1 MHPTQELP
9 SIPNFTM
16 KTLVKRIPQIK
27 AAIFGVV
34 FMSSGFL
41 SDAAAQVVIYSQD
54 FTGGPSALAGTTSTT
69 GGGTWVGNGI
79 VRLDGITAGDG
90 ADSLAFTPQ
99 SGFIYDLTATI
110 SITSPDPWI
119 GVGFLESNA
128 TYGFLGSQITP
139 TALRTTGWQIWPPG
153 FNSTNLTTS
162 NDVLVQLD
170 TTAAQWT
177 AAMFQGDTQIGSTYT
192 YATNPTI
199 NWVGFVSEGA
209 SSGTVSAFELTVVP
223 EPSTWA
229 LLAMGLMTILFFRH
243 RRQAA

>member
-1 MHPTQELP
+1 
-9 SIPNFTM
+9 M

-79 VRLDGITAGDG
+79 VRLDGITAGAG

-99 SGFIYDLTATI
+99 SGFVYNLTATI
-110 SITSPDPWI
+110 SITSADPWI

-162 NDVLVQLD
+162 DDVLVQLD
-170 TTAAQWT
+170 TTGAQWT
-177 AAMFQGDTQIGSTYT
+177 AAVFQGDTQIGSTYT

-229 LLAMGLMTILFFRH
+229 LLAMGLMTILFFRCR

>member
-1 MHPTQELP
+1 
-9 SIPNFTM
+9 M

-79 VRLDGITAGDG
+79 VRLDGITAGAG

-99 SGFIYDLTATI
+99 NGFVYNLTATI
-110 SITSPDPWI
+110 NVTAANGSWI
-119 GVGFLESNA
+119 GVGFLESNG
-128 TYGFLGSQITP
+128 TYGFFGSQTTP
-139 TALRTTGWQIWPPG
+139 TALRDTGWQIWPPG

-199 NWVGFVSEGA
+199 NWVGFVAEGPA
-209 SSGTVSAFELTVVP
+209 VGSVSAFELTVVP

>member
-1 MHPTQELP
+1 MPP
-9 SIPNFTM
+9 SNLNFTM

-27 AAIFGVV
+27 IAIFGVV
-34 FMSSGFL
+34 LMSSGFL

-54 FTGGPSALAGTTSTT
+54 FTGGPSPLAGTTSTT

-79 VRLDGITAGDG
+79 VRLDGITAGAG

-99 SGFIYDLTATI
+99 SGFVYNLTATI

-119 GVGFLESNA
+119 GVGFLESNG
-128 TYGFLGSQITP
+128 TYGFFGSQITP
-139 TALRTTGWQIWPPG
+139 TALRTADWQIWPQAV
-153 FNSTNLTTS
+153 NASSLIS
-162 NDVLVQLD
+162 NDILVQLD
-170 TTAAQWT
+170 TTGAQWT

-199 NWVGFVSEGA
+199 NWVGFVSDGA
-209 SSGTVSAFELTVVP
+209 SSGSVSAFELTVVP

-229 LLAMGLMTILFFRH
+229 LLAMGLMTILFFRCR